1 MKKFLCVLFCLVF
14 TALAL
19 VGCGD
24 VERDDWL
31 NDEYK
36 DYETD
41 NSVPEISL
49 NLYVIVEDK
58 TELEGAVPSD
68 TTGKIGVVTQAINT
82 VNNAIKDFTSTNYHS
97 EVNVIYVKE
106 SDYDTVVYDAVVAEN
121 GAANAANIVLVNSY
135 ELMQKL
141 YATGKLCP
149 LDSYLDTT
157 SFGKLNNDAVI
168 PQALMAASKI
178 DEVSAEGKKIQT
190 LYSIPN
196 NHVVGRYEYLVINK
210 KAAQDLKFDE
220 TTVRSFNSYDAAASL
235 IEAVEN
241 SSYRLSDVISLVP
254 GSYEDRFV
262 YEEQGYYCNVVNNPV
277 ADKHEAFKSAFAVV
291 KRDTN
296 PNDKVDID
304 ERAMEI
310 IYNINMNEALRNLL
324 QYGVVGSNYT
334 IENGVVER
342 NDGINGYYMN
352 LLYTGNIFNAYYCDE
367 IGWDAETKANASMQ
381 NADSVA
387 PQKVVVQGES
397 EK

>member
-82 VNNAIKDFTSTNYHS
+82 VNNAIKDFTSSNYHS

-178 DEVSAEGKKIQT
+178 DEVSADGKNIQT

-235 IEAVEN
+235 IEAVEK
-241 SSYRLSDVISLVP
+241 SSYKLSDVISLVP

-310 IYNINMNEALRNLL
+310 IYNINMNEPLRNLL